1 MKLADQGSVSGEE
14 LGFAVHTGWPA
25 VNVDSQGNMAIGFA
39 ATGPNLYPG
48 AYYAVR
54 APGDLP
60 GTVRTPVA
68 IAEGLDSYG
77 TIGALRWGDY
87 TSVALDPADG
97 VTFWAYS
104 EYSLPRQLQLVF
116 GRWGTRWGSFRL
128 AEPTPPPA
136 PGPVTITGVVWH
148 DQDESRKRDA
158 KEPGLSGWTI
168 YADLDG
174 DGERDLG
181 EPSVKTDSVGKYSLT
196 LNVTGPLTIREAVKP
211 GWLQTFPGEPAL
223 AQVLTITG
231 GGTIKDV
238 DFGNSDNDGFDHG
251 DAPSPYPTLEA
262 NNGPTHAISP
272 GFGLG
277 VEAADGSTVLVDGEP
292 DGLPDANALG
302 DDNDNFDDENGIV
315 FATGLTPGKTAT
327 VTATV
332 SVGSNAPGM
341 LQGWIDFNR
350 DGDWADAGE
359 QVFKNLTLAAGVH
372 ALTVN
377 VPNTAITGTTFAR
390 FRYGYEKDLSYV
402 GPSYA
407 GEVEDYRVDV
417 LSERPNAVD
426 DRFTVEQDSRDNP
439 FNVLAND
446 VPGANGITKLRI
458 RDLNMT
464 GASGTAT
471 VERNGTPNDY
481 TDDFVRYTPRAGVF
495 GPDAFSYTVEDTV
508 NGTTDT
514 ATVSVTITQR
524 KATRLWPWTTATS
537 CRHRPSIPN
546 CWTCREIPTCST
558 CLETTAPDRP
568 ASSRFPATAWTTRR
582 PRAP

>member
-1 MKLADQGSVSGEE
+1 MGQ
-14 LGFAVHTGWPA
+14 
-25 VNVDSQGNMAIGFA
+25 
-39 ATGPNLYPG
+39 
-48 AYYAVR
+48 
-54 APGDLP
+54 LP
-60 GTVRTPVA
+60 VGRT
-68 IAEGLDSYG
+68 D
-77 TIGALRWGDY
+77 
-87 TSVALDPADG
+87 
-97 VTFWAYS
+97 
-104 EYSLPRQLQLVF
+104 
-116 GRWGTRWGSFRL
+116 
-128 AEPTPPPA
+128 PPPA

-211 GWLQTFPGEPAL
+211 GWLQTFPGEPTL

-251 DAPSPYPTLEA
+251 NVPDRIRRWKRKRSDARHLARLRT
-262 NNGPTHAISP
+262 GGGVRRRHD
-272 GFGLG
+272 GLG
-277 VEAADGSTVLVDGEP
+277 RWGTRRPARCE
-292 DGLPDANALG
+292 ALG

-315 FATGLTPGKTAT
+315 FTTGLTPGKTAT

-446 VPGANGITKLRI
+446 VPGRTGLR
-458 RDLNMT
+458 NC
-464 GASGTAT
+464 GFAT
-471 VERNGTPNDY
+471 
-481 TDDFVRYTPRAGVF
+481 
-495 GPDAFSYTVEDTV
+495 
-508 NGTTDT
+508 
-514 ATVSVTITQR
+514 
-524 KATRLWPWTTATS
+524 
-537 CRHRPSIPN
+537 
-546 CWTCREIPTCST
+546 
-558 CLETTAPDRP
+558 
-568 ASSRFPATAWTTRR
+568 
-582 PRAP
+582 